1 MHGENKNYVEDFIK
15 GDVKAFQV
23 IFDLY
28 HPKVYGVCYKM
39 TNNTF
44 YAEEITSQV
53 FITLWKKR
61 EILNPSLPI
70 LGIILK
76 ITKDL
81 VANYFAK
88 KIKEKSNL
96 DKYLT
101 DIDKNA
107 YSYDESNVIFQ
118 LYLDIAEK
126 AIEQLPE
133 KRKEIFKLYFHHN
146 QSYTEISQ
154 KLSIEESTARVHVF
168 KAFEYIRSY
177 ILSDPDFG
185 QI

>member
-1 MHGENKNYVEDFIK
+1 MHGENKNYIEDLIK

-28 HPKVYGVCYKM
+28 HPKVYGVCHKM
-39 TNNTF
+39 TSNTF

-53 FITLWKKR
+53 FVTLWKKR
-61 EILNPSLPI
+61 EILNPALPI
-70 LGIILK
+70 LGIIIK

-88 KIKEKSNL
+88 TIKEKSNL
-96 DKYLT
+96 DKYLI
-101 DIDKNA
+101 DSDKNA

-118 LYLDIAEK
+118 LYLDIAEN
-126 AIEQLPE
+126 AIQKLPE

-146 QSYTEISQ
+146 HSYTEISQ
-154 KLSIEESTARVHVF
+154 NLGIEESTVRVHVF
-168 KAFEYIRSY
+168 KALEYLRKH